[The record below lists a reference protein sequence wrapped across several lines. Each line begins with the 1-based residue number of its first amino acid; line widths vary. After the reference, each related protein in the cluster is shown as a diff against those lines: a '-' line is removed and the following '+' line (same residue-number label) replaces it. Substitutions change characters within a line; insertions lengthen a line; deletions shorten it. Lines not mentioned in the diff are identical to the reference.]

1 LDEHNVR
8 FTGLEKS
15 SDPTRLKTLG
25 SFEIELTLGD
35 APALKRR
42 IEVRREGDGGSAN

>member
-1 LDEHNVR
+1 M
-8 FTGLEKS
+8 EKS

-25 SFEIELTLGD
+25 IFEIELALAD

-42 IEVRREGDGGSAN
+42 IEVRREVDGSPVN